1 MKSTVSRAVRLGELI
16 PLYICRCLLQPQTLL
31 SSFSQHFFPE
41 TVTTVQLQHNLPGGA
56 GGGGVLPY
64 KRRLWGCAAEWGRI
78 FTTGLTITGS
88 HFGYFRKPQNTVTRI
103 GSHFFGFLG

>member
-16 PLYICRCLLQPQTLL
+16 PLNICRCLLQPQTLL

-56 GGGGVLPY
+56 GYFLIKGGYGDVPLNGVAFL
-64 KRRLWGCAAEWGRI
+64 RLD
-78 FTTGLTITGS
+78 
-88 HFGYFRKPQNTVTRI
+88 
-103 GSHFFGFLG
+103 

>member
-78 FTTGLTITGS
+78 LDI
-88 HFGYFRKPQNTVTRI
+88 FGNHKIQ
-103 GSHFFGFLG
+103 LLE

>member
-56 GGGGVLPY
+56 GGGGYFLIKGSCGDVPLNGVAFL
-64 KRRLWGCAAEWGRI
+64 RLD
-78 FTTGLTITGS
+78 
-88 HFGYFRKPQNTVTRI
+88 
-103 GSHFFGFLG
+103 

>member
-56 GGGGVLPY
+56 GGGYFLIKGGCGDVPLNGVAFL
-64 KRRLWGCAAEWGRI
+64 RLD
-78 FTTGLTITGS
+78 
-88 HFGYFRKPQNTVTRI
+88 
-103 GSHFFGFLG
+103 